1 MRTKV
6 LAWVVSILAL
16 AFLVGLTVKTYYDAI
31 NLVEEAK
38 SLSIENLTKLL
49 KSALL
54 ILLFIVLVFYTM
66 IVVLI
71 ITLRDKLF
79 SFFE

>member
-1 MRTKV
+1 M

-38 SLSIENLTKLL
+38 GLSIENLTKLL

-54 ILLFIVLVFYTM
+54 MLLFIVLTFYT
-66 IVVLI
+66 LI
-71 ITLRDKLF
+71 IALILILKDKLF